1 VTAQILNGIALGSL
15 FMLLS
20 SGLALIYGLRG
31 VFNFGHGAI
40 YMLGAYIAYAVSSA
54 TSFWLAL
61 IVAPVA
67 IGILG
72 LMLEYA
78 VFRPLRNRDHLEVG
92 LLTFGIGL
100 MIGPIIIWTWGSQ
113 TLPVTAP
120 KLIDGSINVLGT
132 DYPTYRLF
140 IVAVAILVILGL
152 VWWLQR
158 SRMGLHVRATSHD
171 RQTAA
176 ILGVNTDRVSLAV
189 TTIAFSVAGLAGA
202 LVAPFQS
209 VSPGMGGSIIVT
221 VLIVVVVGGIG
232 SIGGAA
238 IASYGLGIMQTI
250 AAMWAPSLIV
260 LIPFIVLILVLLI
273 RPTGIAGKRL
283 A

>member
-1 VTAQILNGIALGSL
+1 MIAQILNGVALGSL

-40 YMLGAYIAYAVSSA
+40 YMLGAYIAYAVAST

-61 IVAPVA
+61 IVAPLAIAVVGVVLEFVA
-67 IGILG
+67 
-72 LMLEYA
+72 
-78 VFRPLRNRDHLEVG
+78 FRPLRRRDHLEVG
-92 LLTFGIGL
+92 LLTFGVGM
-100 MIGPIIIWTWGSQ
+100 MIGPIVIWIWGSQ
-113 TLPVTAP
+113 TLPVAAPEIIRGTTNIFGTA
-120 KLIDGSINVLGT
+120 
-132 DYPTYRLF
+132 YPTYRLF
-140 IVAVAILVILGL
+140 IVAVAVLVILGL

-158 SRMGLHVRATSHD
+158 SRMGLYVRATSHD
-171 RQTAA
+171 HQTAG
-176 ILGVNTDRVSLAV
+176 ILGVNTDRVNLVVVA
-189 TTIAFSVAGLAGA
+189 IAFALAGLAGT

-209 VSPGMGGSIIVT
+209 VSPGMGGTIIVT

-238 IASYGLGIMQTI
+238 IASYGLGIIQTI
-250 AAMWAPSLIV
+250 VAVWLPSLTV
-260 LIPFIVLILVLLI
+260 LIPFIVLVLVLLI